1 MRRTLVEYDVAS
13 NGDKHKVIKAE
24 VYYSKG
30 GYNYSSYKT
39 DPRGYWLSVIPET
52 RWKGGGVSVTQ
63 WTGGS
68 GFKVFL
74 QEAKRYSA
82 KAFERAF
89 SAGMQRLEDDEL
101 MREVSAMRNK
111 VLAEVTA

>member
-1 MRRTLVEYDVAS
+1 MRRTVGEFDCSLK
-13 NGDKHKVIKAE
+13 GGKHKVIKAE

-39 DPRGYWLSVIPET
+39 EPRGYWLSVIPET
-52 RWKGGGVSVTQ
+52 RWQGGGVSVTQ

-82 KAFERAF
+82 KAFERAC
-89 SAGMQRLEDDEL
+89 SIGMQRLEDDEL
-101 MREVSAMRNK
+101 MREVSAMR
-111 VLAEVTA
+111 AEVTA